1 MWVSNYVLLCFFALQ
16 SSTKHV
22 GAAPAD
28 DPGHGHRKQGGS
40 GGVLQPLPVHSGGQR
55 SLHHTAQLFVAAL
68 LDFLRNK
75 TVSYKI
81 VSTQQTAK
89 YLQFVDYIVKT
100 SRFCLIIRLYAV
112 VSICKTFMKYLGWS
126 FVLTCVVL

>member
-1 MWVSNYVLLCFFALQ
+1 M
-16 SSTKHV
+16 

-55 SLHHTAQLFVAAL
+55 LLHHTAQLFVTAL
-68 LDFLRNK
+68 LDFLWNK

-81 VSTQQTAK
+81 VSTQRTAT
-89 YLQFVDYIVKT
+89 YQQFIDCTVKT
-100 SRFCLIIRLYAV
+100 NRFCLIFHLHEV
-112 VSICKTFMKYLGWS
+112 VCKTLRKYLGWS
-126 FVLTCVVL
+126 FVPTCVVL